1 MMLIISSVLS
11 GHRWT
16 MQVLR
21 KQVREALVGSQAEQS
36 TLMLCYWCLELASD
50 CEVLLGTT
58 AVIKEPVELAAGG
71 GDGYCWR

>member
-1 MMLIISSVLS
+1 MGTDGQSRYLGS
-11 GHRWT
+11 W
-16 MQVLR
+16 R
-21 KQVREALVGSQAEQS
+21 KAREALVDSQAEQS